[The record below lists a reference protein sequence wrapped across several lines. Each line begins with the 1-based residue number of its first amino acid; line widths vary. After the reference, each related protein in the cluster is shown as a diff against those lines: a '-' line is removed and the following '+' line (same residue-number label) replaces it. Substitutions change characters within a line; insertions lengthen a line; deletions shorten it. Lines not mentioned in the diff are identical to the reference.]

1 MCDSVALRRE
11 TCTLCLLSLE
21 VEFLEKLV
29 RIIDDVISLFW
40 AGILDA
46 AAAQASTSADEQ
58 LKANRVPIQIYGKV
72 EGLTVWMIKL
82 NFF

>member
-21 VEFLEKLV
+21 VELLEQLV
-29 RIIDDVISLFW
+29 RIIDDVLSLLW

-46 AAAQASTSADEQ
+46 AATQAITSADEQ
-58 LKANRVPIQIYGKV
+58 LKADRVAVQIYGEV
-72 EGLTVWMIKL
+72 EGLTVWMIEL
-82 NFF
+82 SFL